1 MAIWPRHVFGGNFM
15 LGLIITAIGTVL
27 FVMYALGIAGDGAV
41 LIAAAILITGGMI
54 KAELS
59 VIVNLLGN
67 AYINVFGEYDECDC
81 DDEGSDEEDE

>member
-1 MAIWPRHVFGGNFM
+1 M

-41 LIAAAILITGGMI
+41 LIAATILITGGMI

>member
-1 MAIWPRHVFGGNFM
+1 M
-15 LGLIITAIGTVL
+15 LALTITAIGTVL